1 MQKFPEKERHGKMSE
16 LRKADQAK
24 KYALAA
30 AICFAIY
37 TVYKVIEESGY
48 ISSYSTLA
56 ILVTIVEIIGYA
68 GLTAAALI
76 RNRKLALIAAGACF
90 CVKAYLFISY
100 LSAAFG
106 LLLLAYAALAVIIL
120 LSIKG
125 QRLRYFWYI
134 PCLLLLVRWLYITK
148 SFSFDMGVLLS
159 ADNRLG
165 YLALFV
171 EMAAFLFAG
180 LWLKE
185 ESAAT

>member
-1 MQKFPEKERHGKMSE
+1 MSE
-16 LRKADQAK
+16 SREANQAK
-24 KYALAA
+24 KCALAT
-30 AICFAIY
+30 AICFAVY

-68 GLTAAALI
+68 GFTAAALI
-76 RNRKLALIAAGACF
+76 RNRKLTLIAAGACF

-106 LLLLAYAALAVIIL
+106 LLFLAYAALAVIIL

-125 QRLRYFWYI
+125 QKLRYCWFI
-134 PCLLLLVRWLYITK
+134 PYLLLFARWLYITR
-148 SFSFDMGVLLS
+148 SFGFDMGVLLN

-180 LWLKE
+180 LWLNK

>member
-1 MQKFPEKERHGKMSE
+1 MSE
-16 LRKADQAK
+16 SREANQAK

-30 AICFAIY
+30 AICFAVY

-68 GLTAAALI
+68 GFTAAALI
-76 RNRKLALIAAGACF
+76 RNRKLTLIAAGACF

-106 LLLLAYAALAVIIL
+106 LLFLAYAALAVIIL

-125 QRLRYFWYI
+125 QKFRYCWFI
-134 PCLLLLVRWLYITK
+134 PYLLLFARWLYITR
-148 SFSFDMGVLLS
+148 SFGFDMGVLLN

-180 LWLKE
+180 LWLNK

>member
-1 MQKFPEKERHGKMSE
+1 MSE
-16 LRKADQAK
+16 SREANQAK

-30 AICFAIY
+30 AICIAVY

-68 GLTAAALI
+68 GFTAAALI

-106 LLLLAYAALAVIIL
+106 LLFLAYAALAVIIL

-125 QRLRYFWYI
+125 QKLRYCWFI
-134 PCLLLLVRWLYITK
+134 PYLLLFARWLYITR
-148 SFSFDMGVLLS
+148 SFGFDMGVLLN

-180 LWLKE
+180 LWLNK